1 MACDNRQQHHQG
13 GPCQVKVQKTGRWA
27 GLLDQGQ
34 QGPVKKQEKEAEKK
48 KVEFRLAQQ
57 VLEASHKTS
66 SRRAGHRQ
74 RQRGRDIGVFQHPLK
89 KNMKNDS
96 CCQGQPPGGGLGPAG
111 KGSIGG

>member
-1 MACDNRQQHHQG
+1 
-13 GPCQVKVQKTGRWA
+13 QVKVQKTGRWA

-66 SRRAGHRQ
+66 SRRAGRRQ
-74 RQRGRDIGVFQHPLK
+74 RQWGRDIGVFQYPLK
-89 KNMKNDS
+89 KNIKRGRLSPNKIL
-96 CCQGQPPGGGLGPAG
+96 P
-111 KGSIGG
+111 KGAFHMYHKKYRVKP